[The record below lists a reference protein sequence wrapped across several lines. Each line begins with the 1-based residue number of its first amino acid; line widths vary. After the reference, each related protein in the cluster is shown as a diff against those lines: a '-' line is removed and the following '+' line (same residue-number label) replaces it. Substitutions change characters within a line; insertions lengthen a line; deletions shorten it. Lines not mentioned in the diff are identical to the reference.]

1 MEGGG
6 WRVEGGGWRVDT
18 LHSLGTVGGKWHTGH
33 SSSSSS
39 VPSEGAAT
47 LCGKNT
53 SALSSGPLILDD
65 RRLCESGLV
74 QMVSNSFRSASTT
87 SRPAARGVTRKH
99 SDGKHLSY
107 PRGQRLRLRV
117 VSKSKLLPA
126 YTPCKLR
133 ISGWPEVGLACGQS
147 RWIRLTQGSSYINKS
162 RDS

>member
-74 QMVSNSFRSASTT
+74 TNGVQLVICIDI
-87 SRPAARGVTRKH
+87 PACSEGVTRKH
-99 SDGKHLSY
+99 SMQSTFLI
-107 PRGQRLRLRV
+107 RA
-117 VSKSKLLPA
+117 VS
-126 YTPCKLR
+126 
-133 ISGWPEVGLACGQS
+133 GLGCA
-147 RWIRLTQGSSYINKS
+147 
-162 RDS
+162 